1 MQTSMKLLLTAP
13 PDQCRAAL
21 RFGLPVAH
29 VAYRVG
35 GGPHLFRASI
45 PVSVRG
51 GLMVIDNTG
60 FDGRGEAGPFCQ
72 EVLRECMARGYDGIL
87 CDFEGHPLQVLAQA
101 VRTLGELT
109 KKRGWPL
116 YVTEAYAPFS
126 DSAIALIPSALSGG
140 SLQQRLQEAVE
151 RFGAARVALAVERVA
166 EDFFLP
172 SPSGSGTPLSQ
183 DELHRRIHQL
193 SPSIFFSQELCARY
207 FTYMSRESGAHFVLF
222 DDGATL
228 RRKLEAAQSLD
239 IRTVLAPWQEI
250 SDVTVTLGLY
260 PVERTRTGQ
269 VLR

>member
-1 MQTSMKLLLTAP
+1 MQTSIKLLLTAP

-172 SPSGSGTPLSQ
+172 SPTGSGTPLTQ
-183 DELHRRIHQL
+183 EELQERIQERA
-193 SPSIFFSQELCARY
+193 PSIFFSHELCARY

-228 RRKLEAAQSLD
+228 AKKLQVARSLD
-239 IRTVLAPWQEI
+239 IRTVLAAWPEI
-250 SDVTVTLGLY
+250 ADVTEDLGL
-260 PVERTRTGQ
+260 RRAASGR